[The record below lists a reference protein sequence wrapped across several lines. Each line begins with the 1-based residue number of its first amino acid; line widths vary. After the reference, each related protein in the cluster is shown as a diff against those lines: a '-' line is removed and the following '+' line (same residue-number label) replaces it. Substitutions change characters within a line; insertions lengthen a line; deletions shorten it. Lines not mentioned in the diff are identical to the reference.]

1 MLVAAHTN
9 KVMQLKR
16 RYEDGGLTNREFRQ
30 NERAQRKYARERKS
44 IEKFS
49 DGDVKKLMTALEGG
63 DEYMD
68 FKERR
73 QILKQLARMGGLAAL
88 TKIIPALKN
97 HSLLATGGTQQDR
110 FEYFTGQRRPPG
122 G

>member
-1 MLVAAHTN
+1 
-9 KVMQLKR
+9 
-16 RYEDGGLTNREFRQ
+16 
-30 NERAQRKYARERKS
+30 
-44 IEKFS
+44 
-49 DGDVKKLMTALEGG
+49 
-63 DEYMD
+63 MD

-88 TKIIPALKN
+88 TKIIPAIMD
-97 HSLLATGGTQQDR
+97 HSRIATGGTQQDR

>member
-1 MLVAAHTN
+1 MELR
-9 KVMQLKR
+9 KK
-16 RYEDGGLTNREFRQ
+16 YDDGGLTNRQFRQ
-30 NERAQRKYARERKS
+30 NERAQKKYARERKL
-44 IEKFS
+44 IENFAE
-49 DGDVKKLMTALEGG
+49 GDVDKLMTALEGG

-73 QILKQLARMGGLAAL
+73 KILKQLARMGGLAAL

-97 HSLLATGGTQQDR
+97 HSRLATGGTQQDR